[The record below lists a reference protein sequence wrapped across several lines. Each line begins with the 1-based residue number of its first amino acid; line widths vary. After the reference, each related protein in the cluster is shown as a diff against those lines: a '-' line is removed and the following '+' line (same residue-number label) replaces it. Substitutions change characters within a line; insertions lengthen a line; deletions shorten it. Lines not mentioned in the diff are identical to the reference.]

1 MSVSND
7 VEGPAPVDLTSTVCF
22 HPLSILREGDEVTVG
37 RLDDERAFVVLPHDG
52 AELLLRLREGMTLA
66 AAAEWYHASYGE
78 RVDIQDFVADLIE
91 LGFISEGTEPAP
103 ADRAVR
109 WQRLGRA
116 VFSPAGL
123 ACYAVLLGLFGFAI
137 YRNHALAPTYHNVF
151 FTHYL
156 SLLVLVS
163 FFGQPP
169 LALVH
174 EAAHALAG
182 RRLGLPSKLSI
193 SRRLYYVVF
202 QTTMDGL
209 VTVPRAKRFLPIM
222 AGMLAD
228 TVLLMLLTLL
238 AAVTEGSDG
247 RVSGIGPL
255 ALSLAYLTLF
265 RLIWQFWFFL
275 QTDIYYLIVTV
286 LGCIDLQQVSRQRV
300 ANATARMTGRPRR
313 HDPSRW
319 HPRDRAVSRWYA
331 WLLVAGYGFSIVSL
345 LLGMAP
351 VVKRIF
357 AEIFRRL
364 AGHSSTVGIADSVLF
379 LVLTLA
385 ELAVA
390 LLIGL
395 RERRAG
401 AVPAGSAASASTLS
415 A

>member
-1 MSVSND
+1 MSVSSD
-7 VEGPAPVDLTSTVCF
+7 VGDTVPVDLMSTVRF

-66 AAAEWYHASYGE
+66 AAAEWYYASFGE
-78 RVDIQDFVADLIE
+78 QVDIQDFVADLTE
-91 LGFISEGTEPAP
+91 LGFIANGAESTPQ
-103 ADRAVR
+103 DRPIR
-109 WQRLGRA
+109 WQRLGKV

-123 ACYAVLLGLFGFAI
+123 LCYLLLIGLFGFAVH
-137 YRNHALAPTYHNVF
+137 RNHHLVPTYHNVF

-156 SLLVLVS
+156 SVLVLVS

-193 SRRLYYVVF
+193 GRRLYYVVF

-209 VTVPRAKRFLPIM
+209 VTVPRAKRFLPII

-228 TVLLMLLTLL
+228 TVMLMLLTLL
-238 AAVTEGSDG
+238 AAATERSDG
-247 RVSGIGPL
+247 QPSGIGPL

-265 RLIWQFWFFL
+265 RVIWQFWFFL
-275 QTDIYYLIVTV
+275 QTDIYYLVVTV
-286 LGCIDLQQVSRQRV
+286 LGCLDLQQVSRQRV
-300 ANATARMTGRPRR
+300 GNAVARMLGRPRR
-313 HDPSRW
+313 YDPARW
-319 HPRDRAVSRWYA
+319 HPRDRSVSRWYA
-331 WLLVAGYGFSIVSL
+331 WLLVAGYGFSLVSL
-345 LLGMAP
+345 LFGMAP

-357 AEIFRRL
+357 SAAYRRL
-364 AGHSSTVGIADSVLF
+364 EGHGSAVGIADSVLF
-379 LVLTLA
+379 LVLTLT

-395 RERRAG
+395 RERRARTQL
-401 AVPAGSAASASTLS
+401 AASTLS
-415 A
+415 TI